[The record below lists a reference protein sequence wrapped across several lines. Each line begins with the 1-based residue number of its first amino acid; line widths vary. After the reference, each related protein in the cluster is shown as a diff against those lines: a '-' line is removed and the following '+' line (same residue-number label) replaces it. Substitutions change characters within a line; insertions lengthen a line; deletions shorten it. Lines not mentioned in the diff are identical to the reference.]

1 MKYNINYTEIRGFC
15 KERYLRRYRE
25 NVGFRKINWSFLQTK
40 ENPPKRVCIFKKI
53 CYVVLKTHYPSFI
66 EMRSH

>member
-25 NVGFRKINWSFLQTK
+25 NVGFRKINWSFLQAK
-40 ENPPKRVCIFKKI
+40 ENPLNRDQPTSTAKIKSFSVLFIF
-53 CYVVLKTHYPSFI
+53 SF
-66 EMRSH
+66 S

>member
-25 NVGFRKINWSFLQTK
+25 NVGFRKINWSFLQAK
-40 ENPPKRVCIFKKI
+40 ENPPKRDRPTSTAKSRNF
-53 CYVVLKTHYPSFI
+53 
-66 EMRSH
+66 